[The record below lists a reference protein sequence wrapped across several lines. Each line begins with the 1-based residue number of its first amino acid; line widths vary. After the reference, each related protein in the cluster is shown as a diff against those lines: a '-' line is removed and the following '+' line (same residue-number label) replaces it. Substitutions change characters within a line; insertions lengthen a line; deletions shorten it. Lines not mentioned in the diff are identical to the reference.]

1 MIEPMIQ
8 NKNRYNFPNMKTG
21 SRFRSR
27 FHMLPN
33 KCTCMILYNR
43 PNNSHY
49 KPLCKSYHNHEDMS
63 IYILQNKYQ

>member
-1 MIEPMIQ
+1 MIEPMTQ
-8 NKNRYNFPNMKTG
+8 NKSRYNFQNMKTDN
-21 SRFRSR
+21 RFHSR

-43 PNNSHY
+43 LNNSHY
-49 KPLCKSYHNHEDMS
+49 KLPYKSYRIHEDRS